1 MEICHVA
8 SATSASRTPDTA
20 SALPAAQPTADV
32 TAITTR
38 DDFLLEL
45 GETLAGQAAVRP
57 VDSLEGAI
65 AGMTGSK
72 RGQVLVIDAREVAD
86 VRATVD
92 SALGAVPAAVVL
104 VFADGSQEKQLGAS
118 LRGSR
123 VFAVLPTPIDTRKT
137 QAVLDAAITDA
148 VTRKAA
154 PQAAP
159 PAVSPLPMDAFR
171 PQSSAAAAPG
181 ASGPGKSRL
190 PLLAAAVVAL
200 ALAAGGIW
208 FFTRGHS
215 EPAAA
220 PLAGAPGAA
229 PAAVTAAPETVAAPA
244 AETSIVQGKVDELLE
259 KARLAMHER
268 RFTEPQG
275 DNALLYYR
283 SAAAADPSNGE
294 ARDGLLRVAAVLA
307 GRFDEAMNAS
317 RFDEAAQ
324 TLANFKAA
332 APGDARSA
340 TFEER
345 LYSTEISKAL
355 GDGNPDRANAYL
367 RQAQQS
373 SAIAPEQ
380 LARWRSDIA
389 RRQEDA
395 KVQHL
400 GGLIDDRIRDGRLV
414 DGEDSAKSYLQQ
426 LSSAAP
432 ANAVTQKAAH
442 DLQGALLHRAREAAL
457 AKNSAEEDHWL
468 SEARAAGARPADI
481 AAFQHEVTSARQ
493 KAAQAESDRMLQLA
507 RDRMHDGRLSDPAQD
522 SAAYY
527 LTQLQSSD
535 PSNSAVQAAGSELAG
550 RLLERAR
557 TTVLAGKSADA
568 DLALAR
574 RFGAD
579 AKDVQAVQQ
588 LQPPVK
594 APSQAPDLAAL
605 AASLKRTRG
614 DPPEYPQNALA
625 QHISGVVTLAFTV
638 DAHGQTRDIHVTEAS
653 PPGVFDQAAS
663 NAVKRW
669 RYTPALVNGS
679 PVEVPMSTRMRFEL
693 PKN

>member
-1 MEICHVA
+1 MA
-8 SATSASRTPDTA
+8 SATSAFRTPEPA
-20 SALPAAQPTADV
+20 SAPAAAQPTADV
-32 TAITTR
+32 VAITTR

-45 GETLAGQAAVRP
+45 GQTLAGQAAVRP
-57 VDSLEGAI
+57 VDSLEAAV

-72 RGQVLVIDAREVAD
+72 RGQVLVVDAREVANL
-86 VRATVD
+86 RATVD
-92 SALGAVPAAVVL
+92 SALTAVPAAVVL
-104 VFADGSQEKQLGAS
+104 VFADSAQESQLGAS

-123 VFAVLPTPIDTRKT
+123 VFAVLPTPIDARKT
-137 QAVLDAAITDA
+137 QAVLDAAIADA
-148 VTRKAA
+148 VSRRSSSQPAA
-154 PQAAP
+154 S
-159 PAVSPLPMDAFR
+159 PAVPLPINAFR
-171 PQSSAAAAPG
+171 PQGAAAAAEAGSDPARSRLPLVLAALVALSLAGAGAVWFFSREHAAPAAAPVARGPATTPAAAAP
-181 ASGPGKSRL
+181 
-190 PLLAAAVVAL
+190 AAQS
-200 ALAAGGIW
+200 I
-208 FFTRGHS
+208 
-215 EPAAA
+215 
-220 PLAGAPGAA
+220 
-229 PAAVTAAPETVAAPA
+229 AAPA

-294 ARDGLLRVAAVLA
+294 ARDGLQRVAGVLA

-332 APGDARSA
+332 APADARSA
-340 TFEER
+340 TFEQR
-345 LYSTEISKAL
+345 LYATEIGKAL
-355 GDGNPDRANAYL
+355 ADGNPDRANAYL

-373 SAIAPEQ
+373 SAVGPDQ

-400 GGLIDDRIRDGRLV
+400 AGLIDDRIHDGRLV
-414 DGEDSAKSYLQQ
+414 DGDDSAKSYLQQ

-432 ANAVTQKAAH
+432 ASPITQRAAH

-457 AKNSAEEDHWL
+457 AKNSADEDRWL
-468 SEARAAGARPADI
+468 TEARAAGAKPADI
-481 AAFQHEVTSARQ
+481 AAFQHELTSARQ
-493 KAAQAESDRMLQLA
+493 KAAQAESERVLQLA
-507 RDRMHDGRLSDPAQD
+507 RDRMHDGRLTDPAQD

-527 LTQLQSSD
+527 LTQLQTSD
-535 PSNSAVQAAGSELAG
+535 PSNAAVQAAGSELAG

-557 TTVLAGKSADA
+557 STVLAGKSADA
-568 DLALAR
+568 DLTLAR
-574 RFGAD
+574 RFGAE

-588 LQPPVK
+588 LQPPPK
-594 APSQAPDLAAL
+594 ATPQAPDLAAL

-625 QHISGVVTLAFTV
+625 QHIGGVVTLAFTV
-638 DAHGQTRDIHVTEAS
+638 DARGQTRDIHVTEAS
-653 PPGVFDQAAS
+653 PPGVFDQAAM
-663 NAVKRW
+663 NAVKHW
-669 RYTPALVNGS
+669 RYAPAVVNGS
-679 PVEVPMSTRMRFEL
+679 PVEVPMSTRVRFEL

>member
-1 MEICHVA
+1 VA
-8 SATSASRTPDTA
+8 SATSASRTSDTA
-20 SALPAAQPTADV
+20 SALPAAQPSADV

-65 AGMTGSK
+65 AGMTSSK

-86 VRATVD
+86 VRATVEG
-92 SALGAVPAAVVL
+92 ALNAVPGAVVL
-104 VFADGSQEKQLGAS
+104 VFAEGSQEKQLGAS
-118 LRGSR
+118 LKGSR
-123 VFAVLPTPIDTRKT
+123 VFAVLPTPMDSRKT
-137 QAVLDAAITDA
+137 QAVLDAAIADA
-148 VTRKAA
+148 VSRLAA
-154 PQAAP
+154 PQPAA
-159 PAVSPLPMDAFR
+159 AAAQPLPIDAFR
-171 PQSSAAAAPG
+171 PQSSVAPAAEAG
-181 ASGPGKSRL
+181 GPGKSRL
-190 PLLAAAVVAL
+190 PLVVAAGVAL
-200 ALAAGGIW
+200 AVAATGVW
-208 FFTRGHS
+208 FFTRGHGEAAAPS
-215 EPAAA
+215 VASAPAPAAA
-220 PLAGAPGAA
+220 
-229 PAAVTAAPETVAAPA
+229 TSAPEPIAAPA

-294 ARDGLLRVAAVLA
+294 ARDGLLRVAGVLA

-324 TLANFKAA
+324 TLANFKTA

-345 LYSTEISKAL
+345 LYSTEIGKAL

-373 SAIAPEQ
+373 SAVAPEQ
-380 LARWRSDIA
+380 LARWKADIA

-395 KVQHL
+395 KVQRL
-400 GGLIDDRIRDGRLV
+400 AGLIDDRIRDGRLV
-414 DGEDSAKSYLQQ
+414 DGDDSAKGYLQQ
-426 LSSAAP
+426 LSTAAP
-432 ANAVTQKAAH
+432 ANSVTLKAAH

-457 AKNSAEEDHWL
+457 AKNNADEDHWL
-468 SEARAAGARPADI
+468 NEARAAGAKPADI
-481 AAFQHEVTSARQ
+481 AAFQHDVTSARQ
-493 KAAQAESDRMLQLA
+493 KAAQAESDRVLQLA
-507 RDRMHDGRLSDPAQD
+507 RERMLDGRLSEPAQD

-527 LTQLQSSD
+527 LTQLATSD
-535 PSNSAVQAAGSELAG
+535 AANPAVQAAGSELAG
-550 RLLERAR
+550 RLLQRAR
-557 TTVLAGKSADA
+557 STVLAGKSADA

-594 APSQAPDLAAL
+594 AAPQGPDLAAL

-625 QHISGVVTLAFTV
+625 QHISGVVTLAYTV
-638 DAHGQTRDIHVTEAS
+638 DAHGQTRDIHVIEAS
-653 PPGVFDQAAS
+653 PPGVFDQAAT

-669 RYTPALVNGS
+669 RYAPALVNGS
-679 PVEVPMSTRMRFEL
+679 PVEVPMSTRVRFEL